1 MTASFS
7 SCSSPTLSGS
17 CQCPF
22 PMSFSQIT
30 QSLYLGGVDTVF
42 KPTGLYSRNI
52 TLIVNATAEHPCPQ
66 YEGVECFQV
75 PVLDQPHAPLACYF
89 DAVAERIHNNHSGST
104 LVHCTAGRSRS
115 PTLIMAYLMRYEGV
129 SLRQAHEWVL
139 KYRPHI
145 RPNAGFWRQL
155 MEYERRLYG
164 KNTVRMATTTVTK
177 CIYNKHLR
185 LISWSRAD
193 CYPNRYKV

>member
-1 MTASFS
+1 KKGHCKQKIKIHMSQPD
-7 SCSSPTLSGS
+7 SCE
-17 CQCPF
+17 CPF

-30 QSLYLGGVDTVF
+30 QSLYLGGVDAIF
-42 KPTGLYSRNI
+42 KRTGLSSRNI

-89 DAVAERIHNNHSGST
+89 DAVAERIHNNQSGST

-164 KNTVRMATTTVTK
+164 KNTLRMAATSCGVLPEALDGQET
-177 CIYNKHLR
+177 IYYVNG
-185 LISWSRAD
+185 
-193 CYPNRYKV
+193 